1 MGKEEVNKG
10 DLREAM
16 IKILITAGQAEHQ
29 KFVIMDLENQ
39 RQHWMRQA
47 QEYQKLAQLVGARL
61 EYLLLQ
67 TETED
72 NYITFPD
79 GTLYMTGAR
88 LIEHNKK
95 VKETEEGIDIPEV
108 V

>member
-1 MGKEEVNKG
+1 MSSTG

-16 IKILITAGQAEHQ
+16 IKILISAGQADHQ

-39 RQHWMRQA
+39 RSHWMRQA
-47 QEYQKLAQLVGARL
+47 KEYQNLSKLLGARL
-61 EYLLLQ
+61 EYLLIQ
-67 TETED
+67 TEVDD

-79 GTLYMTGAR
+79 GTLYMTGQR
-88 LIEHNKK
+88 LIQHNKK
-95 VKETEEGIDIPEV
+95 VKDTEEGIDIPEV